1 MYKKQ
6 TNYDVKWMCASLVR
20 KGTFIE
26 SDEIKN
32 INECLFFFVTS
43 VALKKWIWLFLGA
56 KLSAVFAV
64 AESFLQ

>member
-1 MYKKQ
+1 
-6 TNYDVKWMCASLVR
+6 MCASLVK

-32 INECLFFFVTS
+32 INKCLFFFVTS
-43 VALKKWIWLFLGA
+43 VALKKWIWLFLGT